1 MNQSYTP
8 TFLILLELIGGYCGF
23 LGLGWIVA
31 GDVSKG
37 LMILIGYAALL
48 AVGAALTFFSFG
60 CLGFFFAPLY
70 IAAPIVSAVKLYEVV
85 KIA

>member
-1 MNQSYTP
+1 MSQNYTP
-8 TFLILLELIGGYCGF
+8 AFLILLDLIGGYCGF

-31 GDVSKG
+31 GEIERG
-37 LMILIGYAALL
+37 LVILIGYAALL

-70 IAAPIVSAVKLYEVV
+70 IAAPIVSTVKLYEVV
-85 KIA
+85 RTA

>member
-37 LMILIGYAALL
+37 LMILIGYAAFL

-85 KIA
+85 RTT